1 MRSTDLSPFGV
12 FQPVV
17 VAALLSALTACTTP
31 ARQAPPDTSRDGGS
45 ASRQGVMILDEV
57 PPPAVVSRPPPRPD
71 PGSDDRSSPV
81 VVPAR
86 PLVRLPPDY
95 PAALREQGIEGR
107 VVASVAVSASGQVEA
122 VTIRSATDPLFE
134 QAVRAALKRWRF
146 EPARSQSGQAV
157 PSRVQIPFR
166 FRVE

>member
-1 MRSTDLSPFGV
+1 
-12 FQPVV
+12 
-17 VAALLSALTACTTP
+17 
-31 ARQAPPDTSRDGGS
+31 
-45 ASRQGVMILDEV
+45 MILDAV
-57 PPPAVVSRPPPRPD
+57 PAPAIVSRPPPRPD

-107 VVASVAVSASGQVEA
+107 VVASVTVSASGQVEA